1 MPETDAPPETDALIE
16 ARREM
21 EICNACRYCEG
32 FCAVFPAMERRR
44 TFSAGDLSYLAN
56 LCHNCRAC
64 FHACPYAPPHEF
76 ALNLPRALAE
86 LRAETYA
93 EHAWPKPL
101 SVLFRRNGTVASLAA
116 AIGAALVIAVTLLL
130 VAPRTLYIAHGGPRA
145 FYAVIPWGVLA
156 GLAGAAFVLALVALG
171 IATRGFWRATGGG
184 GAGGPAAL
192 AATHD
197 VLTLRNLGGGGYGCN
212 DRGEAFSMTR
222 RRLHHAAFY
231 GFLLCFAATCA
242 ATIAADL
249 FGRPAPYPFF
259 SAPVLLGTVGGV
271 LLTIG
276 TGGLAWLKI
285 VEDRAPTAPG
295 LLGADFSLLL
305 ILALVAVSGLL
316 LLAFRASGAMGVL
329 LALHFGLVLAFFLL
343 LPFSKMVH
351 APFRAAALLRN
362 AQEARV
368 R

>member
-1 MPETDAPPETDALIE
+1 MPETDALIE

-44 TFSAGDLSYLAN
+44 AFTAGDLSYLAN

-64 FHACPYAPPHEF
+64 FYACQYAPPHEF
-76 ALNLPRALAE
+76 GLNLPRALAE
-86 LRAETYA
+86 LRAETYV

-101 SVLFRRNGTVASLAA
+101 SLLFRRNGAVVILGA
-116 AIGAALVIAVTLLL
+116 AIGAALAVVVTLLL
-130 VAPRTLYIAHGGPRA
+130 VAPRTLYAAHRGPGA

-156 GLAGAAFVLALVALG
+156 GLAGVAFVFGLAALG
-171 IATRGFWRATGGG
+171 VATRGFWRATGGG
-184 GAGGPAAL
+184 GAGRPAAL
-192 AATHD
+192 AATGD

-212 DRGEAFSMTR
+212 DRGEAFSMMR
-222 RRLHHAAFY
+222 RRLHHATFY
-231 GFLLCFAATCA
+231 GFLLCFASTCA

-249 FGRPAPYPFF
+249 FGHPAPYPFV
-259 SAPVLLGTVGGV
+259 SAPVLLGTTGGV
-271 LLTIG
+271 LLAIG
-276 TGGLAWLKI
+276 TIGLAWLKI
-285 VEDRAPTAPG
+285 VEDRAPAKPG
-295 LLGADFSLLL
+295 LLGADFALLVV
-305 ILALVAVSGLL
+305 LASIAISGLF
-316 LLAFRASGAMGVL
+316 LLAFRATGAMGVL

-362 AQEARV
+362 AQEARA